1 MDPGLLL
8 GEKIG
13 SFLNLKSSALPPPGK
28 ELGCKSKS
36 KSKEGDGHE
45 QGKAHKLGHSSQP
58 GARSLSVEN
67 LLKYIDQL
75 DPRSFAQFARRWSS
89 RTPIKIKKG
98 HDVSYLNME
107 TFCQKEPLTLPSEG
121 LRGRSQERS
130 RSRAGLPTTQLRHR
144 HPPSDFRR

>member
-28 ELGCKSKS
+28 ELGGKS

-58 GARSLSVEN
+58 GE
-67 LLKYIDQL
+67 
-75 DPRSFAQFARRWSS
+75 
-89 RTPIKIKKG
+89 
-98 HDVSYLNME
+98 
-107 TFCQKEPLTLPSEG
+107 
-121 LRGRSQERS
+121 
-130 RSRAGLPTTQLRHR
+130 
-144 HPPSDFRR
+144 